1 MTMAVEQEFS
11 DAAMPQQRGGLSRWL
26 GRNVWAMC
34 DQILISAANFITMAL
49 AARAMGKTQFGAFTL
64 VYSALLL
71 ANVLQSTLVT
81 QAHNVIAATKS
92 GLSYATYTSSTAVG
106 QIAIVLIEMLAAVAV
121 AFWAW
126 KTDSAYLALL
136 IALIPGIVGWQLQEF
151 VRRVL
156 YTEGRIG
163 AAFANDVISYAGQ
176 TLWIIALWYVQKL
189 TGSRAMY
196 ALAWTSLAAAIFG
209 VWQLRDS
216 ICLRFDWSVLAEN
229 WHFGKWLAGA
239 ELVGWCSS
247 LNMYLWLAAKFV
259 NTGAAGDLKA
269 AQLVFGPTRVLA
281 FFLGN
286 ILPIQ
291 FARSLARGGDA
302 EMHGSYYKTIA
313 VIAPLLGGYCILA
326 AVFAKPLMGFYG
338 PDYAGDVRVLQLY
351 ALCAFLSYMQMVVAA
366 ALSAKRLTWLIFTA
380 SVWGGAIPLA
390 ISYLMLRR
398 FGTNGA
404 VMCMMLTAV
413 IVTALYLR
421 AYRKNV
427 NPDSRD
433 TFNDSDASH
442 EAMEHIAPV
451 TPIDAAGEARVEDE
465 VLV

>member
-1 MTMAVEQEFS
+1 MTMAVEHHLS
-11 DAAMPQQRGGLSRWL
+11 DSQTPSRFARLGEWL

-81 QAHNVIAATKS
+81 QAHNVIAATKT
-92 GLSYATYTSSTAVG
+92 GLSYATYTSTTAVG
-106 QIAIVLIEMLAAVAV
+106 QIAIVLIEMFGAIAVAL
-121 AFWAW
+121 WAW
-126 KTDSAYLALL
+126 KINSPYLALL

-176 TLWIIALWYVQKL
+176 TIWIIVLWYVQKL
-189 TGSRAMY
+189 TGSSAMY

-209 VWQLRDS
+209 VWQLRGS
-216 ICLRFDWSVLAEN
+216 IAFKFDWSVLAEN

-239 ELVGWCSS
+239 ELVGWCTS
-247 LNMYLWLAAKFV
+247 LNMYLWLAAKIV

-291 FARSLARGGDA
+291 FARGLARGGDS
-302 EMHGSYYKTIA
+302 EMHASYHKTIA
-313 VIAPLLGGYCILA
+313 VIAPLLGTYCLLA
-326 AVFAKPLMGFYG
+326 AVFAKPLMSFYG
-338 PDYAGDVRVLQLY
+338 PDYAADVRVLQLY

-366 ALSAKRLTWLIFTA
+366 ALSAKRLTWSIFTS
-380 SVWGGAIPLA
+380 SVWGGAIALA
-390 ISYLMLRR
+390 ISYFMLRR
-398 FGTNGA
+398 FGTDGA
-404 VMCMMLTAV
+404 VMCMMLTAI

-421 AYRKNV
+421 AYRQNV
-427 NPDSRD
+427 DPKSMNPIVEFEGHSV
-433 TFNDSDASH
+433 T
-442 EAMEHIAPV
+442 EEVPV
-451 TPIDAAGEARVEDE
+451 VIPSDAAGEALVEEE